1 MTTLTHLSGT
11 ATFSSWDEEPGWD
24 SDAPTPRLAHA
35 TVVFVYRGDLE
46 ATSTCQSVMYYADG
60 AAGVTVGLERVEGR
74 LRGDDAS
81 VVLQHEGTF
90 GPDGVEIRW
99 SVVPGSGTG
108 ALAEFVGAGG
118 FTAAQHTKEWTWHLD
133 GEG

>member
-1 MTTLTHLSGT
+1 MSIITHLGGT
-11 ATFSSWDEEPGWD
+11 ATVSSWAEEPDWD
-24 SDAPTPRLAHA
+24 SGAPTPRLAHA
-35 TVVFVYRGDLE
+35 TAVFEYRGDLE

-60 AAGVTVGLERVEGR
+60 TTGVTVGLERVAGR

-81 VVLQHEGTF
+81 VVLQHAGTF

-108 ALAEFVGAGG
+108 ALAGFVGAGG
-118 FTAAQHTKEWTWHLD
+118 YAAAAHTKEWTWHLD